1 MASYNRIK
9 AQKASPIG
17 TIMPWT
23 GSSSTSDLAPDAIP
37 RGWIVMRGQQLRAID
52 YPLLAQT
59 LGNLYGPTVEPGQP
73 FVGISNNYPNYD
85 EDDVFNL
92 PNLSGQSLI
101 DLETSLI
108 DPLDLFVIGQYTSL
122 NGAESTQQPLT
133 NVLSYIDINF
143 SVDVSSELAGKIKG
157 IDFEEPSY
165 FDTLRIIPRK
175 LGVEHTASH
184 SHSRPEDGFYPSV
197 ELGGG
202 YLGLFEAGNF
212 DIQDSEFVTGGDIGL
227 NSSEAQADRFNPG
240 TITWTAY
247 DSTANSLP
255 TLSTF
260 RNFSDDSDVIPIVP
274 TGSRNVSQYGNTVE
288 YQDDNSCIVN
298 VQQPAVTAPFPPPG
312 IYLGQRNYYVSDQV
326 PGNRLGQG
334 VTFVPPAGAVDT
346 FQLFENLTVSAN
358 HYTKALGEWA
368 YVSGSMGWDDMDN
381 VVVGNFAMTGG
392 SGEGLIVN
400 ATFEPWPDPNLAT
413 GGISTF
419 AGDFQLYEDPL
430 DNQANQ
436 GAPNPNED
444 VTSSG
449 YYAASLNRYAYNNDG
464 GAKQLWTDGD
474 DSITDEFEMTGGSG
488 TGMVLKITCEA
499 WPQPFLPGGGI
510 DVATLAGY
518 HKEIDAIEDDPD
530 WENGPGPSGWY
541 GVESWNLDQNRWFY
555 ALDGSS
561 EQFWNNFNDDEVITC
576 KSSDGTLTAEDGN
589 GVDAEI
595 RIRIQPAR
603 GAGDNPAF
611 PPNSRWRVEEIVN
624 NGTGF
629 SPATELKFKFNTQ
642 RRTNLGLPLTEFT
655 NAGSTTFGALRTGN
669 VEGGSQYPNNSRMK
683 VEEVI
688 NPGTGYSAGDTLNFQ
703 FNTPRR
709 INAGLGTT
717 SFDPDPIRLD
727 TIEINGGD
735 PINTRYK
742 INSINQQGE
751 GYAAVE
757 TLGFPLANFAPY
769 NPQISTET
777 LFRTES
783 VFPGPQDGGSG
794 VTTDEEDYYGA
805 IGAGRDA
812 TYPTTLNHGADAFTS
827 NSMGS
832 HNHFTVDLTMS
843 KGQMDLPGTILIN
856 NMTTG
861 NVEPINV
868 DRGLSVQVNPNTP
881 SLTVLYIIRAY

>member
-23 GSSSTSDLAPDAIP
+23 GSSSTSGLAPDAIP
-37 RGWIVMRGQQLRAID
+37 KGWIVMRGQQLRAID

-108 DPLDLFVIGQYTSL
+108 DPQDLFVIGEYTSL

-212 DIQDSEFVTGGDIGL
+212 DVQDSEFVTGGDIGL
-227 NSSEAQADRFNPG
+227 NSSESQADRFNPG
-240 TITWTAY
+240 TVTWTAY

-255 TLSTF
+255 TMSTF

-312 IYLGQRNYYVSDQV
+312 IYLGQRNFYISDQV

-346 FQLFENLTVSAN
+346 FQLFENLTVSPN

-368 YVSGSMGWDDMDN
+368 YVSGSMGWDSMDN
-381 VVVGNFAMTGG
+381 IVLGNFAMTGG

-419 AGDFQLYEDPL
+419 AGDFEIYEDPL
-430 DNQANQ
+430 ANSTS
-436 GAPNPNED
+436 PNPNSA
-444 VTSSG
+444 VNSSG

-464 GAKQLWTDGD
+464 DAKQLWTDGD
-474 DSITDEFEMTGGSG
+474 DSITDEYEMIGGTG
-488 TGMVLKITCEA
+488 TGMVLKIRSEA
-499 WPQPFLPGGGI
+499 WPQPFAPGAGI
-510 DVATLAGY
+510 DAATLEGY
-518 HKEIDAIEDDPD
+518 HKRINAIVNDPN
-530 WENGPGPSGWY
+530 WTNGPGPDGWY
-541 GVESWNLDQNRWFY
+541 NTDNMGTNDWFY
-555 ALDGSS
+555 SLDGDTA
-561 EQFWNNFNDDEVITC
+561 QYWNNYNESVVVTC
-576 KSSDGTLTAEDGN
+576 KSSDGTLVAADGN
-589 GVDAEI
+589 GTGAEI
-595 RIRIQPAR
+595 TIRIEPAR
-603 GAGDNPAF
+603 GQNENSTY
-611 PPNSRWRVEEIVN
+611 PPNSRWRLLDVV
-624 NGTGF
+624 
-629 SPATELKFKFNTQ
+629 
-642 RRTNLGLPLTEFT
+642 
-655 NAGSTTFGALRTGN
+655 NAGSGFTAGVKVQLYFNTPRRQALGLGNTFMSNSGNTTDGVLRIGN
-669 VEGGSQYPNNSRMK
+669 VSPGTQYPNNSRMK
-683 VEEVI
+683 VVEII
-688 NPGTGYSAGDTLNFQ
+688 NPGTGYSAGDTLTFE

-717 SFDPDPIRLD
+717 TFNPDPIRLD
-727 TIEINGGD
+727 TIEINGGN

-742 INSINQQGE
+742 INSINQKGE
-751 GYAAVE
+751 GYAAAE

-769 NPQISTET
+769 TPQISTET

-783 VFPGPQDGGSG
+783 VFPGPQGGGSG
-794 VTTDEEDYYGA
+794 VTTDPEDYYGA
-805 IGAGRDA
+805 VGAGRDA
-812 TYPTTLNHGADAFTS
+812 PYPVTLNHGADAFTS